1 MELILDTVS
10 SELTVLLLDEGEL
23 CFKLREVS
31 RSASHSFLKDLQG
44 FFEQRGLSTRDV
56 KTLYFNRGP
65 GSFTGIKLGSVVSST
80 WAFDSDL
87 ELRGYHAFHLMQLNE
102 YFRKDLPLY
111 QYAYQEE
118 YFEATFL
125 KKDCFEVKVLHSSEI
140 DETRGLY
147 YGKERFCRE
156 EWQPIELPD
165 LESFQK
171 LPSLLSGEN
180 DLEPLYIKK
189 SNAQRV
195 KENHKPIIRI

>member
-10 SELTVLLLDEGEL
+10 SQLTVLLLDQGDIR
-23 CFKLREVS
+23 FKLREDS

-44 FFEQRGLSTRDV
+44 FFEQEGLSAGDV

-87 ELRGYHAFHLMQLNE
+87 ELRGYHAFHLMQLSE
-102 YFRKDLPLY
+102 HFRRDLPLY

-118 YFEATFL
+118 YFQATL
-125 KKDCFEVKVLHSSEI
+125 LDEDCFEVKVLHSGEV

-147 YGKERFCRE
+147 YGKEKFCRE
-156 EWQPIELPD
+156 GWRAIDLPD
-165 LESFQK
+165 LKSFKK

-180 DLEPLYIKK
+180 SLEPLYIKK

-195 KENHKPIIRI
+195 KENHKPVIRI